1 MKVILEKALKFQTL
15 NHKLKYFCEST
26 KKPATKSRFEKIL

>member
-15 NHKLKYFCEST
+15 NQKLKYFCESG
-26 KKPATKSRFEKIL
+26 KKQSTKSRFETIL